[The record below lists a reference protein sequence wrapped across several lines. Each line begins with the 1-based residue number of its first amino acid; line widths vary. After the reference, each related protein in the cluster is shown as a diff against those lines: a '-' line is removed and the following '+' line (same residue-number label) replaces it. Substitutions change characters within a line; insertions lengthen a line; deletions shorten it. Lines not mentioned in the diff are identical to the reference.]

1 MKKEVPL
8 AIDLFC
14 GAGGLSEGF
23 RQAGFKSILGID
35 LDKSALE
42 TFALNHKGAETIC
55 GDISKITKN
64 QIIGKIKRK
73 SVDLVIGGPPCQ
85 GFSLAG
91 RRNPN
96 DPRNKLVKEFL
107 RIVKDFRP
115 KFFVIENVHGFRSM
129 RDENGKLVMD
139 IVRELAKESGYHVK
153 PYLLNSKD
161 YSVAQR
167 RKRMFLIGSKK
178 KDFELDIKKT
188 KEVVVKG
195 LLFPR
200 KKISEVYF
208 YSQRLIDGFLRRAK
222 RNKELKRGFGWKFL
236 DLDNQSNTISARY
249 YKDGCEALVKYDD
262 KFKPGSIRK
271 LTERECARIQ
281 SFPDSYQFVGGKI
294 KMYKQIGNAVP
305 PNMAKAV
312 AKSIKK
318 ALSNEN
324 YASQD

>member
-1 MKKEVPL
+1 MKRDAPVI
-8 AIDLFC
+8 IDLFC

-35 LDKSALE
+35 IDKSALE

-55 GDISKITKN
+55 GDISEITKERITN
-64 QIIGKIKRK
+64 KIKRK
-73 SVDLVIGGPPCQ
+73 SVDIVIGGPPCQ

-96 DPRNKLVKEFL
+96 DPRNRLVQEFL
-107 RIVKDFRP
+107 RIVREFKP
-115 KFFVIENVHGFRSM
+115 KFFVIENVQGFKSM
-129 RDENGKLVMD
+129 KDKSGKLVID
-139 IVRELAKESGYHVK
+139 IVKELAKESGYYIK

-161 YSVAQR
+161 YSVAQKR
-167 RKRMFLIGSKK
+167 RRMFLIGSKK
-178 KDFELDIKKT
+178 KNSEFDIRKT
-188 KEVVVKG
+188 KEIVVG
-195 LLFPR
+195 ELLFPKNKIT
-200 KKISEVYF
+200 KKYF

-222 RNKELKRGFGWKFL
+222 RNRELKRGFGWQFL
-236 DLDNQSNTISARY
+236 KMDDQSYTISARY

-262 KFKPGSIRK
+262 NFKVGSIRK

-281 SFPDSYQFVGGKI
+281 SFPDTYEFVGGKI

-312 AKSIKK
+312 AKSIKRIISK
-318 ALSNEN
+318 
-324 YASQD
+324 

>member
-1 MKKEVPL
+1 MMKKEVPVV
-8 AIDLFC
+8 IDLFC
-14 GAGGLSEGF
+14 GTGGLSEGF

-35 LDKSALE
+35 IDKSALE

-55 GDISKITKN
+55 GDISKITKE
-64 QIIGKIKRK
+64 QIIEKIKRK

-96 DPRNKLVKEFL
+96 DPRNQLVKEFL
-107 RIVKDFRP
+107 RIVKDFQP

-129 RDENGKLVMD
+129 KDENGKLVMD
-139 IVRELAKESGYHVK
+139 IVKELSKESGYHVK

-161 YSVAQR
+161 YSVAQK
-167 RKRMFLIGSKK
+167 RKRMFLVGSKK
-178 KDFELDIKKT
+178 KDLELDIKKT
-188 KEVVVKG
+188 KEVIVKG
-195 LLFPR
+195 LLLPR
-200 KKISEVYF
+200 GKIPKVYF
-208 YSQRLIDGFLRRAK
+208 YSQKLIDGFLRRAK
-222 RNKELKRGFGWKFL
+222 RNKKLGRGFGWKFL
-236 DLDNQSNTISARY
+236 DLNEQSNTISARY

-281 SFPDSYQFVGGKI
+281 SFPDTYQFVGGKI

-305 PNMAKAV
+305 PKMAKAV
-312 AKSIKK
+312 AKSIKSK
-318 ALSNEN
+318 IANLS
-324 YASQD
+324 